1 MGKKSKIKKITEK
14 QYMEY
19 VAGLKNEPCSTADG
33 SNSGFAENGEKK
45 QPAKNK

>member
-19 VAGLKNEPCSTADG
+19 VAGLKNEPISAHEG
-33 SNSGFAENGEKK
+33 SNNGD
-45 QPAKNK
+45 AKNGGGKQNRNNR

>member
-19 VAGLKNEPCSTADG
+19 VAGLKNEPC
-33 SNSGFAENGEKK
+33 AEPDTDNTNRNKN
-45 QPAKNK
+45 QDSDKNKTNK

>member
-19 VAGLKNEPCSTADG
+19 VAGLKNEPYPAQG
-33 SNSGFAENGEKK
+33 GENCDA
-45 QPAKNK
+45 AKNGDGKKNPENK

>member
-19 VAGLKNEPCSTADG
+19 VAGLKNEPARTHG
-33 SNSGFAENGEKK
+33 PESGNAETNG
-45 QPAKNK
+45 KNVPNDTSK